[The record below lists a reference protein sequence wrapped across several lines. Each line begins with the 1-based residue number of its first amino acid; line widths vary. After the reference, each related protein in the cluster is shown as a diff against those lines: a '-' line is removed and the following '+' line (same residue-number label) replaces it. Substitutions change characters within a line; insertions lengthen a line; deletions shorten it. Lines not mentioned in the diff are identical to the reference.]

1 MKKLIVLLGSFALLA
16 APVLVA
22 DDHRTEVSREEHIGR
37 GSDTRLQTRKNRK
50 ANKQASKR
58 RKKGAKQEGV
68 IKRGFA
74 KVKSMFGGGEAT
86 CSKGKKVCKP
96 IVKTSQKGRG
106 RKSVGAR
113 KEKKEK
119 KSQPRKAGRGKRGR
133 LSKKGRAKAEEA
145 EEMAAVKSVDG
156 DN

>member
-1 MKKLIVLLGSFALLA
+1 MKKLIVLLGSFALLV

-22 DDHRTEVSREEHIGR
+22 ADDHGMEVSREEHIGR
-37 GSDTRLQTRKNRK
+37 GSDKRLQARKNRK
-50 ANKQASKR
+50 AKKQVGNR
-58 RKKGAKQEGV
+58 RKKGAQQEGV

-74 KVKSMFGGGEAT
+74 KAKSMLGFGKAT

-96 IVKTSQKGRG
+96 IVKTSQKGHG

-133 LSKKGRAKAEEA
+133 PSKKGRAKAEEA
-145 EEMAAVKSVDG
+145 EEMAALE
-156 DN
+156 